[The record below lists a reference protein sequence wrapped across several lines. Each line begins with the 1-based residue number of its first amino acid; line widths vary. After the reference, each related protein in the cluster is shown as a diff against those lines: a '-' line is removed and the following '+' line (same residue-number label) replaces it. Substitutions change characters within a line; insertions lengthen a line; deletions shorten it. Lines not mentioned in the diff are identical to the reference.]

1 MSGQPDTRASDSKDQ
16 VIGFIGL
23 GQMGGRMARRLL
35 DAGHKVCAFDPSDEA
50 VERVVSHGAAPTASV
65 ADLARHSDVVMLS
78 LPTPAAAKEVVCG
91 PGGLRT
97 VGGFD
102 CLIDFSTTGLA
113 VAREIAEALD
123 GAGIDVIDAPVSGGV
138 SGAERGTLTI
148 MVAAPAD
155 VVGRYRPLLEKVGSR
170 IFVVGDRPGQGQVMK
185 LINNTI
191 SAAAMV
197 ATAEGV
203 VLGAKAGLDPK
214 MMIDVLNA
222 STARNSHTEVKFP
235 KHVLPRTFDFGF
247 TVGLLQKDVR
257 LGLEIAAAL
266 GVPMMVSGEAFQVWN
281 IALAEGGPAADM
293 TTIVQ
298 CLERWADV
306 EVS

>member
-1 MSGQPDTRASDSKDQ
+1 VASDSKDPI
-16 VIGFIGL
+16 IGFIGL
-23 GQMGGRMARRLL
+23 GQMGGRMARRLV
-35 DAGHKVCAFDPSDEA
+35 DAGHRVFAYDPSPEA
-50 VERVVSHGAAPTASV
+50 LERAVAHGAVAVASV
-65 ADLARHSDVVMLS
+65 GDVARRSDVIMLS
-78 LPTPAAAKEVVCG
+78 LPTPAVAKEVVCG
-91 PGGLRT
+91 TDGLCE

-102 CLIDFSTTGLA
+102 CLIDFSTTGLE
-113 VAREIAEALD
+113 VARTIAEALT

-155 VVGRYRPLLEKVGSR
+155 VVARYRPLMDKVGSR
-170 IFVVGDRPGQGQVMK
+170 IFVVGEQPGQGQVMK
-185 LINNTI
+185 LVNNTI

-214 MMIDVLNA
+214 VMIEVLNA

-247 TVGLLQKDVR
+247 TIGLLQKDVR
-257 LGLEIAAAL
+257 LGLEMAAAM

-293 TTIVQ
+293 TSIVQ
-298 CLERWADV
+298 YLERWADV
-306 EVS
+306 EIR